1 MSLKLAV
8 LASGS
13 GTNFQAM
20 VDAVRRGALDADIRL
35 VICNRPGAKVIERAK
50 AAGIICAVMDH
61 KLWPSRE
68 AYDLAVADAILKSGA
83 DTVALAGYMRML
95 TAGFLNAF
103 PHRVVN
109 VHPAL
114 LPSFPGIHGAADAQ
128 AWGVKITGCT
138 VHLVDEIMDHGEVII
153 QAAVPAIAGE
163 PLDDLQSRIHAQE
176 HRIYPQALQ
185 WLAENRIKMD
195 GSVFTASSTIADW
208 FSRSL
213 ADELGR
219 QGVQVSFASTLEQ
232 ARAANPTYIVT
243 GTITDVWLQE
253 QSTTRVQ
260 CTIKAKVALSNKKGV
275 LYSENLSSTQERQF
289 IPSASAIES
298 LLSDTL
304 KDLLVPAAKKIQS
317 QIH

>member
-153 QAAVPAIAGE
+153 QAAVPAHRGRAARRSPEPYPRAGT
-163 PLDDLQSRIHAQE
+163 PHLSAGAPVACRGPDQDGRRRALPASPARLPPSR
-176 HRIYPQALQ
+176 R
-185 WLAENRIKMD
+185 
-195 GSVFTASSTIADW
+195 
-208 FSRSL
+208 SRSRH
-213 ADELGR
+213 AR
-219 QGVQVSFASTLEQ
+219 Q
-232 ARAANPTYIVT
+232 
-243 GTITDVWLQE
+243 
-253 QSTTRVQ
+253 
-260 CTIKAKVALSNKKGV
+260 
-275 LYSENLSSTQERQF
+275 
-289 IPSASAIES
+289 
-298 LLSDTL
+298 
-304 KDLLVPAAKKIQS
+304 PAA
-317 QIH
+317 

>member
-1 MSLKLAV
+1 M
-8 LASGS
+8 
-13 GTNFQAM
+13 
-20 VDAVRRGALDADIRL
+20 
-35 VICNRPGAKVIERAK
+35 ICNRPGAKVIERAK

-153 QAAVPAIAGE
+153 QAAVPAIAAEQLKREGLRICNFVQPPPDRVSILVTRAGE
-163 PLDDLQSRIHAQE
+163 ELSEYGKIFLQ
-176 HRIYPQALQ
+176 
-185 WLAENRIKMD
+185 
-195 GSVFTASSTIADW
+195 
-208 FSRSL
+208 
-213 ADELGR
+213 ELGESIR
-219 QGVQVSFASTLEQ
+219 GVK
-232 ARAANPTYIVT
+232 
-243 GTITDVWLQE
+243 DV
-253 QSTTRVQ
+253 
-260 CTIKAKVALSNKKGV
+260 
-275 LYSENLSSTQERQF
+275 
-289 IPSASAIES
+289 
-298 LLSDTL
+298 
-304 KDLLVPAAKKIQS
+304 
-317 QIH
+317 QIYL

>member
-163 PLDDLQSRIHAQE
+163 PYPRAGTPHLSAGAPVACREPDQDGRRRALPASPARLPPSR
-176 HRIYPQALQ
+176 R
-185 WLAENRIKMD
+185 
-195 GSVFTASSTIADW
+195 
-208 FSRSL
+208 SRSRR
-213 ADELGR
+213 AR
-219 QGVQVSFASTLEQ
+219 Q
-232 ARAANPTYIVT
+232 
-243 GTITDVWLQE
+243 
-253 QSTTRVQ
+253 
-260 CTIKAKVALSNKKGV
+260 
-275 LYSENLSSTQERQF
+275 
-289 IPSASAIES
+289 
-298 LLSDTL
+298 
-304 KDLLVPAAKKIQS
+304 PAA
-317 QIH
+317 

>member
-153 QAAVPAIAGE
+153 QAAVPA
-163 PLDDLQSRIHAQE
+163 SRAVST
-176 HRIYPQALQ
+176 RR
-185 WLAENRIKMD
+185 N
-195 GSVFTASSTIADW
+195 TASIRRRSSGLPRTG
-208 FSRSL
+208 SRW
-213 ADELGR
+213 
-219 QGVQVSFASTLEQ
+219 TK
-232 ARAANPTYIVT
+232 T
-243 GTITDVWLQE
+243 GAPCI
-253 QSTTRVQ
+253 S
-260 CTIKAKVALSNKKGV
+260 CPAPALSPLPLPACSSARRLRKAFRGRKILMVLRGRGAFLQKGPSPPK
-275 LYSENLSSTQERQF
+275 LPERLA
-289 IPSASAIES
+289 P
-298 LLSDTL
+298 
-304 KDLLVPAAKKIQS
+304 PAPKAFPCGLQTDS
-317 QIH
+317 G

>member
-185 WLAENRIKMD
+185 WLAEDRIKMD
-195 GSVFTASSTIADW
+195 DDG
-208 FSRSL
+208 RSL
-213 ADELGR
+213 HLLPGSRPLPLSCPSGLLLPLPRLSHAGSKPTPDERGPGR
-219 QGVQVSFASTLEQ
+219 
-232 ARAANPTYIVT
+232 P
-243 GTITDVWLQE
+243 
-253 QSTTRVQ
+253 
-260 CTIKAKVALSNKKGV
+260 K
-275 LYSENLSSTQERQF
+275 
-289 IPSASAIES
+289 PSRRMGG
-298 LLSDTL
+298 
-304 KDLLVPAAKKIQS
+304 
-317 QIH
+317 

>member
-1 MSLKLAV
+1 MLRESEGYLSGQQLCEQLGVSRTAVWKTIGQLKEE
-8 LASGS
+8 GY
-13 GTNFQAM
+13 QIQ
-20 VDAVRRGALDADIRL
+20 AVRNKGYRL
-35 VICNRPGAKVIERAK
+35 VQGADVITRAELVSSLDSAWAGSNLVYYDRTDSTNTRARQLAEQGAPHGTLVVADSQTAGKGRRGRHWEAPDGTGIWMTLILRPELEPQRASMLTLVT
-50 AAGIICAVMDH
+50 A
-61 KLWPSRE
+61 
-68 AYDLAVADAILKSGA
+68 LAVADAILKSGA

-185 WLAENRIKMD
+185 WLAEDRIKMD
-195 GSVFTASSTIADW
+195 DDG
-208 FSRSL
+208 RSL
-213 ADELGR
+213 HLLPGSR
-219 QGVQVSFASTLEQ
+219 PL
-232 ARAANPTYIVT
+232 AAP
-243 GTITDVWLQE
+243 
-253 QSTTRVQ
+253 
-260 CTIKAKVALSNKKGV
+260 APGV
-275 LYSENLSSTQERQF
+275 LVSPPLEEGF
-289 IPSASAIES
+289 
-298 LLSDTL
+298 
-304 KDLLVPAAKKIQS
+304 
-317 QIH
+317 

>member
-83 DTVALAGYMRML
+83 D
-95 TAGFLNAF
+95 FLNAF

-185 WLAENRIKMD
+185 WLAEDRIKMNDD
-195 GSVFTASSTIADW
+195 G
-208 FSRSL
+208 RSL
-213 ADELGR
+213 HLLPGSR
-219 QGVQVSFASTLEQ
+219 PL
-232 ARAANPTYIVT
+232 AAP
-243 GTITDVWLQE
+243 
-253 QSTTRVQ
+253 
-260 CTIKAKVALSNKKGV
+260 APGV
-275 LYSENLSSTQERQF
+275 LVSPPLEEGF
-289 IPSASAIES
+289 
-298 LLSDTL
+298 
-304 KDLLVPAAKKIQS
+304 
-317 QIH
+317 

>member
-95 TAGFLNAF
+95 TPGFLNAL

-109 VHPAL
+109 IHPAL

-153 QAAVPAIAGE
+153 QAAVPAIA
-163 PLDDLQSRIHAQE
+163 
-176 HRIYPQALQ
+176 
-185 WLAENRIKMD
+185 
-195 GSVFTASSTIADW
+195 V
-208 FSRSL
+208 
-213 ADELGR
+213 
-219 QGVQVSFASTLEQ
+219 
-232 ARAANPTYIVT
+232 
-243 GTITDVWLQE
+243 
-253 QSTTRVQ
+253 
-260 CTIKAKVALSNKKGV
+260 
-275 LYSENLSSTQERQF
+275 
-289 IPSASAIES
+289 
-298 LLSDTL
+298 
-304 KDLLVPAAKKIQS
+304 
-317 QIH
+317 

>member
-138 VHLVDEIMDHGEVII
+138 VQSCRRDHGPRRGDQTGRARRPSRASRSTISR
-153 QAAVPAIAGE
+153 AV
-163 PLDDLQSRIHAQE
+163 STR
-176 HRIYPQALQ
+176 R
-185 WLAENRIKMD
+185 N
-195 GSVFTASSTIADW
+195 TASIRRRSSGLPRTG
-208 FSRSL
+208 SRW
-213 ADELGR
+213 
-219 QGVQVSFASTLEQ
+219 T
-232 ARAANPTYIVT
+232 TT
-243 GTITDVWLQE
+243 GAPCI
-253 QSTTRVQ
+253 S
-260 CTIKAKVALSNKKGV
+260 CPAPALSPLPLPACSSARRLRKAFRGRKILMALRGERGPSLQKGP
-275 LYSENLSSTQERQF
+275 LS
-289 IPSASAIES
+289 P
-298 LLSDTL
+298 
-304 KDLLVPAAKKIQS
+304 
-317 QIH
+317 

>member
-185 WLAENRIKMD
+185 WLAEDRIKMNDD
-195 GSVFTASSTIADW
+195 GRSPLPLPACSSARRLRKA
-208 FSRSL
+208 FR
-213 ADELGR
+213 GR
-219 QGVQVSFASTLEQ
+219 KILM
-232 ARAANPTYIVT
+232 
-243 GTITDVWLQE
+243 
-253 QSTTRVQ
+253 
-260 CTIKAKVALSNKKGV
+260 V
-275 LYSENLSSTQERQF
+275 LRGRGGLSSERPPLPLSC
-289 IPSASAIES
+289 PSG
-298 LLSDTL
+298 LLLPLPRLSHAGSKPTPDERGPGRP
-304 KDLLVPAAKKIQS
+304 KPS
-317 QIH
+317 RRMGG

>member
-35 VICNRPGAKVIERAK
+35 VICNRPGAKVI
-50 AAGIICAVMDH
+50 DH

-185 WLAENRIKMD
+185 WLAEDRIKMD
-195 GSVFTASSTIADW
+195 DDG
-208 FSRSL
+208 RSL
-213 ADELGR
+213 HLLPGSRPLPLSCPSGLLLPLPRLSHAGSKPTPDERGPGR
-219 QGVQVSFASTLEQ
+219 
-232 ARAANPTYIVT
+232 P
-243 GTITDVWLQE
+243 
-253 QSTTRVQ
+253 
-260 CTIKAKVALSNKKGV
+260 K
-275 LYSENLSSTQERQF
+275 
-289 IPSASAIES
+289 PSRRMGG
-298 LLSDTL
+298 
-304 KDLLVPAAKKIQS
+304 
-317 QIH
+317 

>member
-128 AWGVKITGCT
+128 ACMRNATP
-138 VHLVDEIMDHGEVII
+138 MANPP
-153 QAAVPAIAGE
+153 AAG
-163 PLDDLQSRIHAQE
+163 IH
-176 HRIYPQALQ
+176 P
-185 WLAENRIKMD
+185 
-195 GSVFTASSTIADW
+195 TCPASSA
-208 FSRSL
+208 RSM
-213 ADELGR
+213 AGISNDHTD
-219 QGVQVSFASTLEQ
+219 AAIITP
-232 ARAANPTYIVT
+232 AANPRNI
-243 GTITDVWLQE
+243 
-253 QSTTRVQ
+253 R
-260 CTIKAKVALSNKKGV
+260 
-275 LYSENLSSTQERQF
+275 
-289 IPSASAIES
+289 
-298 LLSDTL
+298 
-304 KDLLVPAAKKIQS
+304 
-317 QIH
+317 

>member
-185 WLAENRIKMD
+185 WLAEDRIKMD
-195 GSVFTASSTIADW
+195 EDG
-208 FSRSL
+208 RSL
-213 ADELGR
+213 HLLPGSRPLG
-219 QGVQVSFASTLEQ
+219 GGGP
-232 ARAANPTYIVT
+232 ARAV
-243 GTITDVWLQE
+243 
-253 QSTTRVQ
+253 
-260 CTIKAKVALSNKKGV
+260 GV
-275 LYSENLSSTQERQF
+275 VFF
-289 IPSASAIES
+289 IHPFFCGGGGGGG
-298 LLSDTL
+298 LL
-304 KDLLVPAAKKIQS
+304 
-317 QIH
+317 

>member
-153 QAAVPAIAGE
+153 QAAVPAIVAGLLGTALAAWIATA
-163 PLDDLQSRIHAQE
+163 LDVELL
-176 HRIYPQALQ
+176 HRFFGGFLIVIGLRE
-185 WLAENRIKMD
+185 LFGKSE
-195 GSVFTASSTIADW
+195 TSS
-208 FSRSL
+208 
-213 ADELGR
+213 
-219 QGVQVSFASTLEQ
+219 
-232 ARAANPTYIVT
+232 
-243 GTITDVWLQE
+243 
-253 QSTTRVQ
+253 
-260 CTIKAKVALSNKKGV
+260 
-275 LYSENLSSTQERQF
+275 
-289 IPSASAIES
+289 
-298 LLSDTL
+298 
-304 KDLLVPAAKKIQS
+304 
-317 QIH
+317 